1 MKKTN
6 KFSTEVRER
15 AVRMVQEQRGEYP
28 SLWAAIES
36 IAPKIGCVPQ
46 TLNEWVKRAE
56 VDAGTREG
64 VTTAEAQRVKELER
78 EVKELRRAN
87 EILKLA
93 SAFFAPGGA
102 RPPAQ
107 VLRAFIDQQR
117 NAFGVEPLC
126 KVLQVAPSA
135 YRRHAALVREPHKRC
150 ARAKRDELL
159 MPQIQRVW
167 QANMQVYGADK
178 VWRQLA
184 REGVTVARCTVE
196 RLMRSM
202 GLRGVMRGRVVRTT
216 VGDARALCPLDRV
229 NRQFR
234 AERPNQLWVS
244 DFTYVSTW
252 QGWLY
257 VAFVIDVFAR
267 RIVGWRVSS
276 SMRTDFVLDALE
288 QALYARQPERDG
300 SLVCHSDRGSQYV
313 SIRYTERLAEAG
325 IEPSVG
331 SKGDSYDNALAETI
345 NGLYKAELI
354 HRRAPWKTKEAVEF
368 ATLEWVSWFNHHRL
382 LEPIGYIPPAEAEAN
397 YYRQLANQ
405 ATAVVT

>member
-1 MKKTN
+1 MKKSN
-6 KFSTEVRER
+6 KFSPEVRER
-15 AVRMVQEQRGEYP
+15 AVRMVQEHRGEYP

-46 TLNEWVKRAE
+46 TLNEWVKRDE
-56 VDAGTREG
+56 VDNGVREG
-64 VTTAEAQRVKELER
+64 VTTSEAQRMKELER
-78 EVKELRRAN
+78 EVKELRRVN

-93 SAFFAPGGA
+93 SAFFGPGGA
-102 RPPAQ
+102 RPPAE
-107 VLRAFIDQQR
+107 VLRDFIDKHR
-117 NAFGVEPLC
+117 DTFGVEPIC
-126 KVLQVAPSA
+126 KVLQIAPSG
-135 YRRHAALVREPHKRC
+135 YRRHAALLREPHKRC
-150 ARAKRDELL
+150 ARAHRDDVL
-159 MPQIQRVW
+159 MPAIQRVW
-167 QANMQVYGADK
+167 RANMQVYGADK

-184 REGVTVARCTVE
+184 REGTAVARCTVE
-196 RLMRSM
+196 RLMRRL
-202 GLRGVMRGRVVRTT
+202 GLRGVMRGKVVKTT
-216 VGDARALCPLDRV
+216 ISDSRAPCPLDRV

-234 AERPNQLWVS
+234 AQRPNQLWVS

-288 QALYARQPERDG
+288 QALYDRQPERDG
-300 SLVCHSDRGSQYV
+300 SLICHSDRGSQYV
-313 SIRYTERLAEAG
+313 SIRYTERLGEAG

-397 YYRQLANQ
+397 YYRQLASQ
-405 ATAVVT
+405 TATMAA